1 MKTLTKVKTIKKRKV
16 RKTKINPSN
25 RILAVVLLLL
35 IAGAFLVN
43 HCRNEDDKDLFAPAP
58 RGTLLPVPS
67 VGEEGIVEMTPT
79 PVVVPKSRH
88 GLVHH
93 RVAVHGARRR
103 GTVGNRIGGLVATP
117 TVTDTMTPTATM
129 TATQTLDQVQ
139 KAAAGGD
146 TQAAKKMG
154 NLYLNGQGV
163 AKNYAEAL
171 KYHLMAAQNGDA
183 ESQYC
188 VGLIYDMALG
198 VNQDYQ
204 AAMSWYTLSA
214 KKGDSMAE
222 NAIGY
227 CYETGHGVTQNNT
240 EALKWYQKA
249 ANHGN
254 TSATQNILSL
264 QELMPTQPTPGDAP
278 TSAK

>member
-1 MKTLTKVKTIKKRKV
+1 MKKAIRLKIIKKTKRRKP
-16 RKTKINPSN
+16 KPNPSN

-35 IAGAFLVN
+35 IGCAFLVN
-43 HCRNEDDKDLFAPAP
+43 HCRNEDDKDLFEPTP

-67 VGEEGIVEMTPT
+67 VGEEGSVAPTVT
-79 PVVVPKSRH
+79 PVVVQKLRH
-88 GLVHH
+88 M
-93 RVAVHGARRR
+93 AVRR
-103 GTVGNRIGGLVATP
+103 GAGKKKVIKRISLTVTP
-117 TVTDTMTPTATM
+117 TAVIVADTATPTATM
-129 TATQTLDQVQ
+129 TATQTLEQIQ

-171 KYHLMAAQNGDA
+171 KYHLLAAQNGDA

-240 EALKWYQKA
+240 EALKWYQRS

-264 QELMPTQPTPGDAP
+264 QELMPAKPTPGDAP
-278 TSAK
+278 ASAK

>member
-1 MKTLTKVKTIKKRKV
+1 
-16 RKTKINPSN
+16 
-25 RILAVVLLLL
+25 VVLLLL
-35 IAGAFLVN
+35 VASAFLVN
-43 HCRNEDDKDLFAPAP
+43 HCRNEDDKDSFAPAP

-67 VGEEGIVEMTPT
+67 VGEEGAVEPTAT
-79 PVVVPKSRH
+79 PVLVEKPRH
-88 GLVHH
+88 
-93 RVAVHGARRR
+93 VAVRRLA
-103 GTVGNRIGGLVATP
+103 GNKKIVKQISLTATP
-117 TVTDTMTPTATM
+117 TTVMAADTATPTATM
-129 TATQTLDQVQ
+129 TATQTLEQIQ

-154 NLYLNGQGV
+154 NLYLTGQGV

-171 KYHLMAAQNGDA
+171 KYHLLAAQNGDA

-188 VGLIYDMALG
+188 VGLIYDMGLG

-204 AAMSWYTLSA
+204 AAMSWYSLSA
-214 KKGDSMAE
+214 KKEDSMAE

-227 CYETGHGVTQNNT
+227 CYETGHGVKQSNA
-240 EALKWYQKA
+240 EALKWFQKS

-264 QELMPTQPTPGDAP
+264 QELMPSQPTPGDVPA
-278 TSAK
+278 SSK